1 MRRPHVDWMT
11 RADDAILEFLQN
23 EGNRQL
29 VATPG
34 VIEANIGYTLSTVN
48 QRLRKLKTAG
58 LVEYHDEER
67 GLYEISEQGKAYLS
81 GTIDASELEAEE
93 FS

>member
-23 EGNRQL
+23 EGNRRL

-48 QRLRKLKTAG
+48 QRLKKLKTAG

-67 GLYEISEQGKAYLS
+67 GLYEISEHGKAYLS
-81 GTIDASELEAEE
+81 GTVDANELDVEE